1 MAIRVGNSSVCLED
15 VLGRV
20 SESDILFHYCGIT
33 EIPCVINSPLRED
46 KTPSFGFY
54 TSDGRRIHWVDYA
67 TNDRGGTFDLLMK
80 MWNCS
85 YIECLN
91 KVYNE
96 VVKQSTVYIKSTLCN
111 VHITHKYNTN
121 VELQCKVRNWK
132 AHDIAYWESY
142 GITLP
147 WLKWA
152 EVYPISHKIVIKNG
166 VRHLFGA
173 AKYAYAF
180 VEHKENHTTIK
191 IYQPLMKEYKW
202 ANGHNGS
209 VISLWSKI
217 PKTGER
223 LFITSSLKDA
233 LNLSCQLH
241 IPAIAPQGEGY
252 SLSHTAIQELKRR
265 YKQIIVFFDNDFA
278 NPSNPGRLR
287 SKMLCAE
294 HGFNRIEIPDEYK
307 AKDPSDLYKKYG
319 RDKYLEI
326 INHELST
333 L

>member
-20 SESDILFHYCGIT
+20 SEADILSYYFSIT

-46 KTPSFGFY
+46 KTPSFGLH
-54 TSDGRRIHWVDYA
+54 TSDGRRIHWIDYA

-80 MWNCS
+80 IWNCTYS
-85 YIECLN
+85 ECLN
-91 KVYNE
+91 RVYNE
-96 VVKQSTVYIKSTLCN
+96 MIKRSIISIKSTLCN
-111 VHITHKYNTN
+111 VHITHEYNTN
-121 VELQCKVRNWK
+121 VELQCKVRDWK
-132 AHDIAYWESY
+132 DYDIAYWESY

-166 VRHLFGA
+166 IRHLFGA

-180 VEHKENHTTIK
+180 VEHKENNTTIK
-191 IYQPLMKEYKW
+191 IYQPFMKEYKW

-223 LFITSSLKDA
+223 VIICSSLKDA
-233 LNLSCQLH
+233 LCISCQLH
-241 IPAIAPQGEGY
+241 IPTINVQGEGY
-252 SLSHTAIQELKRR
+252 DISDTAIKNLKSR
-265 YKQIIVFFDNDFA
+265 YKRIYVSFDTDT
-278 NPSNPGRLR
+278 PGILNTKRL
-287 SKMLCAE
+287 AE
-294 HGFNRIEIPDEYK
+294 RTGFIPIIPDLGNCKDFSDYYK
-307 AKDPSDLYKKYG
+307 SLQDKQEFKK
-319 RDKYLEI
+319 LEV
-326 INHELST
+326 LFK
-333 L
+333 

>member
-20 SESDILFHYCGIT
+20 SEIDILSYYFNIK

-46 KTPSFGFY
+46 KTPSFGFH
-54 TSDGRRIHWVDYA
+54 TSDGRKIHWVDYA

-80 MWNCS
+80 MWNCTYS
-85 YIECLN
+85 ECLN
-91 KVYNE
+91 RVYNE
-96 VVKQSTVYIKSTLCN
+96 MIKRSVVSIKPTLCN
-111 VHITHKYNTN
+111 IHITHEYNTN
-121 VELQCKVRNWK
+121 VELQCKIRDWK
-132 AHDIAYWESY
+132 DHDIAYWESY

-152 EVYPISHKIVIKNG
+152 EIYPISHKIIIKNG

-191 IYQPLMKEYKW
+191 IYQPLMKDYKW

-223 LFITSSLKDA
+223 VIICSSLKDA
-233 LNLSCQLH
+233 LCISCQLH
-241 IPAIAPQGEGY
+241 IPTLAVQGEGY
-252 SLSHTAIQELKRR
+252 DMSASAIENLKSR
-265 YKQIIVFFDNDFA
+265 YK
-278 NPSNPGRLR
+278 
-287 SKMLCAE
+287 
-294 HGFNRIEIPDEYK
+294 
-307 AKDPSDLYKKYG
+307 
-319 RDKYLEI
+319 
-326 INHELST
+326 
-333 L
+333 